1 MVFWSETSV
10 AGVILDVCCSIMV
23 RLVEVQ
29 GSLGV
34 VVFDVK
40 SPVQRSTRPD
50 ARVFEGRPL

>member
-1 MVFWSETSV
+1 V